1 MSTGKTRTHPGAPA
15 RGLQISRRVERAE
28 VRGSPSNMATA
39 EGQQW
44 KEPKVSGG
52 GTQTRWERSSSPGAE
67 QVASPHCLPAPE
79 VSGRLGPRAHS
90 SPPLFF

>member
-1 MSTGKTRTHPGAPA
+1 MNTGKTGTQPGAPA

-44 KEPKVSGG
+44 NEPKVPGG
-52 GTQTRWERSSSPGAE
+52 GTQTR
-67 QVASPHCLPAPE
+67 
-79 VSGRLGPRAHS
+79 
-90 SPPLFF
+90 